1 MNINNQYLTNNKIT
15 NAFVEK
21 YTKTLYRIVG
31 PNKHSAIKP
40 CHWLEQRL
48 MTGRD
53 NRNCYK
59 GVFGI
64 QSHRCLQNTPSLP
77 FCNHQ
82 CVFCW
87 RDIELGTLGSEFIVE
102 SDEPK
107 ELVDEMI
114 RHHQD
119 IIKNHLPLRRYLD
132 NYEIMIDIINFMLL
146 NPGEHTIKA
155 LSRELHISSNKVER
169 AINLLKNQKFIHSQP
184 SSLNQYVLD
193 ADISCCIDSRNEAE
207 KLINLS
213 LTSPDDIMAAHGEAL
228 NPNHAAISLDGEPLL
243 YPEISGLVNEFRN
256 KHMTTFIVTNSTMP
270 RVIEN
275 MDTLPSQ
282 FYFTLASPNKKTYQK
297 TCRPMIKG
305 GWNRVLDTMNLIESL
320 DCRTLIR
327 LTAVKN
333 LNINET
339 FIEEYVKIIEKANPN
354 FFEIKGFTLQA
365 KALLIKERLKSELP
379 LQDYFP
385 DFNYLREIALK
396 FEEFSNF
403 HIIYANETSRDI
415 LFAVNW
421 DKSVNPIIKEP

>member
-1 MNINNQYLTNNKIT
+1 MNNQYIINNKIT
-15 NAFVEK
+15 NEFVEK

-64 QSHRCLQNTPSLP
+64 QSHRCLQNTPSMP

-87 RDIELGTLGSEFIVE
+87 RDIELGTLGSKFIVDP
-102 SDEPK
+102 DEPK

-119 IIKNHLPLRRYLD
+119 IIKNHLPLRKYLD
-132 NYEIMIDIINFMLL
+132 NYEIMIDIMHFMLL
-146 NPGEHTIKA
+146 NPGKHTINS
-155 LSRELHISSNKVER
+155 LSRELHISSNKIER
-169 AINLLKNQKFIHSQP
+169 AVNLLKNQKFLHSQP
-184 SSLNQYVLD
+184 SLLNHYVLD
-193 ADISCCIDSRNEAE
+193 GDISCCIDSRGEVE
-207 KLINLS
+207 KLINLE
-213 LTSPDDIMAAHGEAL
+213 LTDPDDIMAAHGEAM

-243 YPEISGLVNEFRN
+243 YPEINGLVGEFRN
-256 KHMTTFIVTNSTMP
+256 RNMTSFIVTNSSMP

-275 MDTLPSQ
+275 MDILPSQ
-282 FYFTLASPNKKTYQK
+282 FYFTLAAPDEKTYQK
-297 TCRPMIKG
+297 TCRPMIKD
-305 GWNRVLDTMNLIESL
+305 GWNRILDTMNLIESL

-327 LTAVKN
+327 LTAVKD
-333 LNINET
+333 LNISENL
-339 FIEEYVKIIEKANPN
+339 IKEYVKIVEKANPN

-365 KALLIKERLKSELP
+365 KALLIKERLKSEGP
-379 LQDYFP
+379 IQDYFP
-385 DFNYLREIALK
+385 DFNYLHKLALK

-403 HIIYANETSRDI
+403 PIIYANETSRDI

-421 DKSVNPIIKEP
+421 DKDENPIIKEP

>member
-1 MNINNQYLTNNKIT
+1 MNNQYIINNKIT
-15 NAFVEK
+15 NEFVEK

-31 PNKHSAIKP
+31 LNKHSAIKP

-87 RDIELGTLGSEFIVE
+87 RDIELGTLGSKFIVE
-102 SDEPK
+102 PDEPK

-132 NYEIMIDIINFMLL
+132 NYEIMIDIMHFMLL
-146 NPGEHTIKA
+146 NPGKHTINS
-155 LSRELHISSNKVER
+155 LSRELHISSNKIER
-169 AINLLKNQKFIHSQP
+169 AVNLLKNQKFLHSQP
-184 SSLNQYVLD
+184 SLLNHYVLD
-193 ADISCCIDSRNEAE
+193 GDISCCIDSREEVE
-207 KLINLS
+207 KLINLE
-213 LTSPDDIMAAHGEAL
+213 LTDPDDIMAAHGEAM
-228 NPNHAAISLDGEPLL
+228 NPNHAAISLDGEVMLFPLMSDF
-243 YPEISGLVNEFRN
+243 IKEFKDR
-256 KHMTTFIVTNSTMP
+256 KMTTFIVTNGTLP
-270 RVIEN
+270 NAIEN
-275 MDTLPSQ
+275 LDALPSQ
-282 FYFTLASPNKKTYQK
+282 LYITLPAPNEQIYKKV
-297 TCRPMIKG
+297 CRPMIKD

-327 LTAVKN
+327 LTAVKD
-333 LNINET
+333 LNISET
-339 FIEEYVKIIEKANPN
+339 LIKEYVKIVEKANPN

-365 KALLIKERLKSELP
+365 KALLIKERLKSEGP
-379 LQDYFP
+379 IQDYFP
-385 DFNYLREIALK
+385 DFNYLHEIALK

-403 HIIYANETSRDI
+403 PIIYANETSRDI

-421 DKSVNPIIKEP
+421 DKDENPIIKEP